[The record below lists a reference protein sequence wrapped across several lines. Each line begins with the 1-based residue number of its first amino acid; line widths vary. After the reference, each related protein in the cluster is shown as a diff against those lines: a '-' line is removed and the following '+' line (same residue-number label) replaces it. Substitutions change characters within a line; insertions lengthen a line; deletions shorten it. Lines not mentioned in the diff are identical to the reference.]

1 MHPRLECVVHRKLK
15 SFAATMSRNN
25 NLILVVSACLL
36 TVAMAC
42 GCGHSTSANAPSP
55 PQSPSGKMAIA
66 KEAMDSSADAS
77 PSPQATAHSASQGN
91 SAETSAS
98 PAGIAA
104 AQPAQSSGQR
114 PPADRQ
120 PVRPG
125 EAEKITFEDLLLVE
139 GVGLQADVVFRPF
152 MLTERVKE
160 LDGKRVS
167 LSGYMYGGVAS
178 ARGIKEFILL
188 RQKECKFGPGGQADH
203 LAQVALQKGTTI
215 DFTTAPVKVEATLK
229 VEPFEGP
236 DGNTWSIYRLE
247 DAQLR

>member
-1 MHPRLECVVHRKLK
+1 M
-15 SFAATMSRNN
+15 
-25 NLILVVSACLL
+25 
-36 TVAMAC
+36 
-42 GCGHSTSANAPSP
+42 PS
-55 PQSPSGKMAIA
+55 A
-66 KEAMDSSADAS
+66 KEAPNAKEEMDPSADAS
-77 PSPQATAHSASQGN
+77 PLPEATAHSASQGN
-91 SAETSAS
+91 SAETSAA

-125 EAEKITFEDLLLVE
+125 EAEKITFEDLLL
-139 GVGLQADVVFRPF
+139 GMQADVVFRPF
-152 MLTERVKE
+152 MITERVKE

-203 LAQVALQKGTTI
+203 LAQVALQKGTTT
-215 DFTTAPVKVEATLK
+215 DFTTGPVKVEATLK